1 MVAVQACADVHGAWT
16 SLQHRL
22 AGHPGRW
29 VDNHAALRPMQPRV
43 GVEVMPG
50 LIGFSAGL
58 LLGAAIGVLA
68 GAALGRHDDATLPW
82 WLGVGV

>member
-1 MVAVQACADVHGAWT
+1 
-16 SLQHRL
+16 
-22 AGHPGRW
+22 
-29 VDNHAALRPMQPRV
+29 
-43 GVEVMPG
+43 MPG

>member
-1 MVAVQACADVHGAWT
+1 MNT
-16 SLQHRL
+16 
-22 AGHPGRW
+22 
-29 VDNHAALRPMQPRV
+29 
-43 GVEVMPG
+43 

-82 WLGVGV
+82 WLDVGV